1 MLLSNHLNQIKPTR
15 ENVMRTTINTI
26 IATLA
31 TTTTAFAANGAAE
44 EPGILA
50 WAFMGFCAV
59 ILVGQLVPAA
69 MLMIGAVKGLATA
82 PKEAVARK
90 N

>member
-1 MLLSNHLNQIKPTR
+1 
-15 ENVMRTTINTI
+15 MRTAINTL
-26 IATLA
+26 IATIA
-31 TTTTAFAANGAAE
+31 TTTTAFAATGANAD

-69 MLMIGAVKGLATA
+69 MLVIGAVKGLATA
-82 PKEAVARK
+82 PKEVK
-90 N
+90 NH